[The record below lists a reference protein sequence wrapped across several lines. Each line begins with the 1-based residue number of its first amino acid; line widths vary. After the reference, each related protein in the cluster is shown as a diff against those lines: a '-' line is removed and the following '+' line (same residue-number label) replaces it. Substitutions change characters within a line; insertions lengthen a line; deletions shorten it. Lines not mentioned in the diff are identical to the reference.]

1 MNTERPE
8 NARNAEVPPPSGERP
23 AKPSGA
29 SGPEDS
35 ASRPPA
41 EVPDISPEPETSGAP
56 GAPRTAGRRRPAG
69 VVVSVAAAVLLAG
82 GGGAYLAAS
91 DGGGR
96 TDDPAASG
104 GSTAPPPLA
113 LDGWTTGGTGGIA
126 PGEPDPYGVRYVAR
140 GELPDGPGSAPVYE
154 PGAGVGRDRVVRLAK
169 AFGLTGGPVAEGRLW
184 RVGGQDGS
192 GPVLEVSRD
201 APGNWTFTRLA
212 PGTDNC
218 RKVTVCTH
226 DPAAPAGD
234 PVSVARA
241 EKAAAPVLKAAGLD
255 DAKTDASEV
264 MGDQRVVN
272 ADPVVGGL
280 PTYGWTT
287 GLTVGRRGEVVV
299 GHGLLAT
306 PVKGDTYPVLGA
318 RGTLALLNGPV
329 KGGHRMGIGG
339 CATPVPLK
347 DRLEQPCGTAATA
360 PAPGAAGDTVTVEKA
375 VFGLAAHSV
384 GGRRALVPSWLF
396 QVRGSTAG
404 GAFTVTYPAVD
415 PAYLASA
422 SPSPASDGPSAPR
435 TSGAPGK
442 SRSVRVNAYTADGRT
457 LDLSFSGGVCA
468 DYRTSARES
477 GGRVTVRVT
486 ETPWPD
492 RVCVL
497 IAKEYVKTVRL
508 DAPLDGRTVVGT
520 DGRKIARAEAGSLR
534 PDASAMPR

>member
-8 NARNAEVPPPSGERP
+8 NAGNAEVPRASGERP

-29 SGPEDS
+29 SAPDDS
-35 ASRPPA
+35 DSRTPA
-41 EVPDISPEPETSGAP
+41 EVPDVSPGSETS
-56 GAPRTAGRRRPAG
+56 RTPEAGRRRPAA
-69 VVVSVAAAVLLAG
+69 VVVSVAAAAVLLAG

-96 TDDPAASG
+96 TGGPAASG
-104 GSTAPPPLA
+104 GGAAPPPLA
-113 LDGWTTGGTGGIA
+113 LDGWATDGRGGIA

-140 GELPDGPGSAPVYE
+140 GELPDGPGSAPVY
-154 PGAGVGRDRVVRLAK
+154 GAGAEVGRDRVARLAK
-169 AFGLTGGPVAEGRLW
+169 AFGLTGGPVAEGRIW

-201 APGNWTFTRLA
+201 APGSWTFTRYA
-212 PGTDNC
+212 PGTDDC

-234 PVSVARA
+234 PVSAAVA
-241 EKAAAPVLKAAGLD
+241 EKAAAPVLEAAGLD
-255 DAKTDASEV
+255 DAKTDASEI
-264 MGDQRVVN
+264 MGDQRVVD

-280 PTYGWTT
+280 PTYGWAT
-287 GLTVGRRGEVVV
+287 GLTVGRRGELVG

-318 RGTLALLNGPV
+318 RRTLDLMNGPV
-329 KGGHRMGIGG
+329 KDGHRMGIGG

-347 DRLEQPCGTAATA
+347 DRLEQPCGTDTRA
-360 PAPGAAGDTVTVEKA
+360 PAPGKARDTVTVEKA
-375 VFGLAAHSV
+375 VFGLAAQSV
-384 GGRRALVPSWLF
+384 GGRRTLVPSWLF

-422 SPSPASDGPSAPR
+422 SPSPASVAPSAPR

-442 SRSVRVNAYTADGRT
+442 SRSVRVSAYTADGRT
-457 LDLSFSGGVCA
+457 LNLSFSGGVCA

-477 GGRVTVRVT
+477 GGRVTVKVT

-497 IAKEYVKTVRL
+497 IAREYVKTVRL
-508 DAPLDGRTVVGT
+508 GAPLDGRTVVGT

-534 PDASAMPR
+534 PDASARPR